1 MLAKRGSAVK
11 ERVSNHCPY
20 GSFNQSQ
27 ASLVRTDQ
35 RAIFAF
41 GLSSLGLF
49 LVWACHS
56 GLCEISPRTGQFF
69 SISGIDKR
77 SSNSISENTRP
88 ADYFFFLPAVCQAVR
103 YIWLVLKTVSL
114 LQSSTKFVRYFS
126 ERILF
131 KR

>member
-88 ADYFFFLPAVCQAVR
+88 ADYFFFLPGGLPGGQIYMVGSQNSKSATIEYEVCEVFQRA
-103 YIWLVLKTVSL
+103 YI
-114 LQSSTKFVRYFS
+114 
-126 ERILF
+126 I
-131 KR
+131 